1 MVWLA
6 THFNKILIDSIAII
20 KATDIATIAFI
31 VSSKLPFLAIS
42 INGIDDDSNI
52 VGIES
57 NIENLAASTLEVL

>member
-6 THFNKILIDSIAII
+6 THFNKKLIDSIATI

-31 VSSKLPFLAIS
+31 VSSKLPFSTIS

-57 NIENLAASTLEVL
+57 SIENLAASTLEVL

>member
-6 THFNKILIDSIAII
+6 THFNKKLIDNIATK

-31 VSSKLPFLAIS
+31 VNSKLPFLAIS

-57 NIENLAASTLEVL
+57 NIENLAASILEVL